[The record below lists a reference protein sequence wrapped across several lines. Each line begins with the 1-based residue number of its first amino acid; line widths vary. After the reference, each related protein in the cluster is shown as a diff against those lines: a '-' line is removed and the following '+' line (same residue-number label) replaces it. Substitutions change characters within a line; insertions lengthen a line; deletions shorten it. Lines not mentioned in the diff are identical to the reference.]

1 MALYYLLLILI
12 AGCAAVSIVVSI
24 YFRARAF
31 TLSNQLQKAKQ
42 SMAEGNVFSDL
53 FSKNVRTLGDSV
65 NWMNITARYV
75 ADAVDAVGLCI
86 FRLDESK
93 QSLTLTGSA
102 GRIPRNLQTVQS
114 VSQEGSLK
122 DPDTGVK
129 QLTVLE
135 QVIFL
140 RKEILLGS
148 RQEAQLNQI
157 DIDPHCHVNTM
168 MAIPLTADGQVVGM
182 VCAINRLKRSG
193 LPFDLDLFRRLKL
206 MSSHI
211 LLARNIMR
219 VYENLSEQQRI
230 SQELRFAQ
238 LLQKSLLPRD
248 IPDWGQFQIDATS
261 RSSKEVSGDFY
272 DYVEIDNDRLLVV
285 IGDACGKGIPA
296 CMIMAMTRS
305 FIRSNASRFTTLK
318 DMVLELNKNLN
329 QDMGDGRY
337 ITLGMCLL
345 NKKEST
351 LEYIRAG
358 HTEMLVFVRNHIRC
372 ISPEGSGVGL
382 IPNDWAEFDTFCMEM
397 TPDMEILLFTD
408 GINEATNPKGEYF
421 GIDRIKDEF
430 LTSCREREQPGDTIA
445 RVMGAVDEFSQDPSS
460 QADDQTVVIIRHG

>member
-1 MALYYLLLILI
+1 MTQYYLLLLLLAGI
-12 AGCAAVSIVVSI
+12 AALSIAIAV
-24 YFRARAF
+24 YFRMRSF
-31 TLSNQLQKAKQ
+31 ILSNQLQKAKQ

-53 FSKNVRTLGDSV
+53 FSKNIRTVSDSV

-86 FRLDESK
+86 FRLDENGH
-93 QSLTLTGSA
+93 SLTVTGSV
-102 GRIPRNLQTVQS
+102 GRLPRSLNTIHTIS
-114 VSQEGSLK
+114 PEGSLI
-122 DPDTGVK
+122 DPETGEK
-129 QLTVLE
+129 QFNLLE
-135 QVIFL
+135 SIIFL
-140 RKEILLGS
+140 RKEVLLDS
-148 RQEAQLNQI
+148 RQEAQLHQL
-157 DIDPHCHVNTM
+157 DLDPHCRVNTF
-168 MAIPLTADGQVVGM
+168 MAIPLTADGQVIGM
-182 VCAINRLKRSG
+182 VCAVNRLKRSG

-211 LLARNIMR
+211 VLARNIMR

-238 LLQKSLLPRD
+238 LLQKSLLPHD
-248 IPDWGQFQIDATS
+248 MPDWGQFQIDAIS

-272 DYVEIDNDRLLVV
+272 DYVEIDSDRLLVV

-305 FIRSNASRFTTLK
+305 FIRSNACRFTTLK
-318 DMVLELNKNLN
+318 DMVLELNRNLN

-358 HTEMLVFVRNHIRC
+358 HTELLVFVRNHIRC
-372 ISPEGSGVGL
+372 IDPEGSGVGL

-397 TPDMEILLFTD
+397 TPDMELFLFTD
-408 GINEATNPKGEYF
+408 GINEATNPDGEYF
-421 GIDRIKDEF
+421 GIDRIKKVF
-430 LTSCREREQPGDTIA
+430 LASCRDRDQPRDTIA

-460 QADDQTVVIIRHG
+460 QADDQTVVIIRHS

>member
-122 DPDTGVK
+122 DPDTGEK

-168 MAIPLTADGQVVGM
+168 MAIPITAVEPLTRIA
-182 VCAINRLKRSG
+182 
-193 LPFDLDLFRRLKL
+193 FDFT
-206 MSSHI
+206 
-211 LLARNIMR
+211 
-219 VYENLSEQQRI
+219 EQK
-230 SQELRFAQ
+230 A
-238 LLQKSLLPRD
+238 
-248 IPDWGQFQIDATS
+248 
-261 RSSKEVSGDFY
+261 Y
-272 DYVEIDNDRLLVV
+272 
-285 IGDACGKGIPA
+285 
-296 CMIMAMTRS
+296 
-305 FIRSNASRFTTLK
+305 
-318 DMVLELNKNLN
+318 
-329 QDMGDGRY
+329 
-337 ITLGMCLL
+337 
-345 NKKEST
+345 KK
-351 LEYIRAG
+351 
-358 HTEMLVFVRNHIRC
+358 H
-372 ISPEGSGVGL
+372 PETGC
-382 IPNDWAEFDTFCMEM
+382 F
-397 TPDMEILLFTD
+397 LLFA
-408 GINEATNPKGEYF
+408 GVLSHARFVVRAVVVHALRK
-421 GIDRIKDEF
+421 IKK
-430 LTSCREREQPGDTIA
+430 
-445 RVMGAVDEFSQDPSS
+445 
-460 QADDQTVVIIRHG
+460 VIF

>member
-1 MALYYLLLILI
+1 MTQYYLLLVLLAGI
-12 AGCAAVSIVVSI
+12 AALSIAIAV
-24 YFRARAF
+24 YFRMRSF
-31 TLSNQLQKAKQ
+31 ILSNQLQKAKQ

-53 FSKNVRTLGDSV
+53 FSKNIRTVSDSV

-86 FRLDESK
+86 FRLDENGH
-93 QSLTLTGSA
+93 SLTVTGSV
-102 GRIPRNLQTVQS
+102 GRLPRSLNTIHTIS
-114 VSQEGSLK
+114 PEGSLK
-122 DPDTGVK
+122 DPETGEK
-129 QLTVLE
+129 QFNLLE
-135 QVIFL
+135 SIIFL
-140 RKEILLGS
+140 RKEVLLDS
-148 RQEAQLNQI
+148 RQEAQLHQL
-157 DIDPHCHVNTM
+157 DLDPHCRVNTF
-168 MAIPLTADGQVVGM
+168 MAIPLTADGQVIGM
-182 VCAINRLKRSG
+182 VCAVNRLKRSG

-211 LLARNIMR
+211 VLARNIMR

-238 LLQKSLLPRD
+238 LLQKSLLPHD
-248 IPDWGQFQIDATS
+248 MPDWGQFQIDAIS

-272 DYVEIDNDRLLVV
+272 DYVEIDSDRLLVV

-305 FIRSNASRFTTLK
+305 FIRSNACRFTTLK
-318 DMVLELNKNLN
+318 DMVLELNRNLN

-358 HTEMLVFVRNHIRC
+358 HTELLVFVRNHIRC
-372 ISPEGSGVGL
+372 IDPEGSGVGL

-397 TPDMEILLFTD
+397 TPDMELFLFTD
-408 GINEATNPKGEYF
+408 GINEATNPDGEYF
-421 GIDRIKDEF
+421 GIDRIKKVF
-430 LTSCREREQPGDTIA
+430 LASCRDRDQPRDTIA

-460 QADDQTVVIIRHG
+460 QADDQTVVIIRHS